1 MRRVSPSGLG
11 AAVTSIVAF
20 VFPLALLHAQR
31 PVEEPSWSRQ
41 FGTARFDQ
49 ANAIAVLDLNVFVA
63 GDVIGALPGQVDEF
77 PNVRSAFVRKYDSQ
91 GNVAWTR
98 QIGGTTPGEETA
110 TGVAAAA
117 GAVYVAG
124 WTAGVLPGQSR
135 LEEGHDAFVRKY
147 DLNGTELWTRQFGTT
162 SWVEAAAVA
171 ADASGVYVAGFK
183 DCCGTPFPNTLGSTG
198 ADAFLRKYSPDGTE
212 LWTRQFG
219 SPDVDRATAVVVDPT
234 GVYVAGTTNGEF
246 AGPRGQQDGF
256 LAKFDTDGMAI
267 WSKQFGTAD
276 QNEEVNAVAV
286 GPSGLYV
293 GGRTSGA
300 LQGEKPL
307 GLWDA
312 FVMQFDR
319 DGKLQWT
326 RQIAGPGDNDTV
338 GGLAVGLTHVLVTGA
353 IDGALPGQTF
363 GGGVDAFYRL
373 YDFTGAVSATREFGN
388 GLNDSGNAAAA
399 DARAFYLAGSKNGAA
414 LGLTALGDNDAF
426 VMKMAPKPLEKED
439 VKIDP
444 APPRGGAAGG
454 ARGGRAG
461 RGGN

>member
-1 MRRVSPSGLG
+1 MRQVLPPRLG
-11 AAVTSIVAF
+11 ARVTTIVAAL
-20 VFPLALLHAQR
+20 VFSLALLHAQR

-41 FGTARFDQ
+41 FGTTRFDQ
-49 ANAIAVLDLNVFVA
+49 ANAIAVLDLNVYVA
-63 GDVIGALPGQVDEF
+63 GDLIGALPGQVDEF
-77 PNVRSAFVRKYDSQ
+77 PGVRSAFVRKYDSQ

-98 QIGGTTPGEETA
+98 QFGGSTPGEDTA

-135 LEEGHDAFVRKY
+135 PGDGHDAFVRKY
-147 DLNGTELWTRQFGTT
+147 DVNGGEQWTRQFGTT
-162 SWVEAAAVA
+162 SWVEAYAVA

-198 ADAFLRKYSPDGTE
+198 ADAFVRKYSPDGTE

-219 SPDVDRATAVVVDPT
+219 SPDVDRATAIVVDPT

-256 LAKFDTDGMAI
+256 LVRFDSEGTVV
-267 WSKQFGTAD
+267 WSRQFGTTD
-276 QNEEVNAVAV
+276 QNEEASAVAV

-293 GGRTSGA
+293 GGRTTGA
-300 LQGEKPL
+300 LQGEKPR

-312 FVMQFDR
+312 YVMQFDL

-326 RQIAGPGDNDTV
+326 RQFGGSGDGDNV
-338 GGLAVGLTHVLVTGA
+338 QGLAVGLTHLLVTGA
-353 IDGALPGQTF
+353 ADGALPGQPF
-363 GGGVDAFYRL
+363 VGGVDAFYRL
-373 YDFTGAVSATREFGN
+373 FDFTGAEAGTREFGN
-388 GLNDSGNAAAA
+388 GLNDFGSGAAA
-399 DARAFYLAGSKNGAA
+399 DARAFYIAGTKNGAA
-414 LGLTALGDNDAF
+414 LGLTPIGDNDAF

-439 VKIDP
+439 VKLGP
-444 APPRGGAAGG
+444 APVRGG

-461 RGGN
+461 RAGRGN